1 MTVILSYR
9 HSLFP
14 YFGRYLTTISPNK
27 MDRRPS
33 PRIVDPQHP
42 PPTKAQPGGKMLL
55 AALKGDAQAQDI
67 IAPT

>member
-1 MTVILSYR
+1 
-9 HSLFP
+9 
-14 YFGRYLTTISPNK
+14 